1 MVKVWALMKFLI
13 LFLIV
18 IFILFA
24 FRFFQKKSDN
34 QTIKNKKDDIVD
46 YNGERTVKG
55 IKEFI
60 EENTNLIDIL
70 AVEHIRKIEQ
80 HKNFKDNSS

>member
-34 QTIKNKKDDIVD
+34 QTVKNKKDDIVD
-46 YNGERTVKG
+46 LEKDPKTNEYKP
-55 IKEFI
+55 KE
-60 EENTNLIDIL
+60 
-70 AVEHIRKIEQ
+70 
-80 HKNFKDNSS
+80 

>member
-1 MVKVWALMKFLI
+1 MVKIRALMKFLV

-46 YNGERTVKG
+46 LEKDPKTNEYKP
-55 IKEFI
+55 KE
-60 EENTNLIDIL
+60 
-70 AVEHIRKIEQ
+70 
-80 HKNFKDNSS
+80 

>member
-1 MVKVWALMKFLI
+1 MKFLI

-18 IFILFA
+18 ICILFA

-46 YNGERTVKG
+46 LEKDPKTNEYKP
-55 IKEFI
+55 KE
-60 EENTNLIDIL
+60 
-70 AVEHIRKIEQ
+70 
-80 HKNFKDNSS
+80 

>member
-24 FRFFQKKSDN
+24 IRFFQKKSDN

-46 YNGERTVKG
+46 LEKG
-55 IKEFI
+55 PKTNEYKPKE
-60 EENTNLIDIL
+60 
-70 AVEHIRKIEQ
+70 
-80 HKNFKDNSS
+80 

>member
-1 MVKVWALMKFLI
+1 MVKVRALVKYLI

-46 YNGERTVKG
+46 LEKDPKTNEYKP
-55 IKEFI
+55 KE
-60 EENTNLIDIL
+60 
-70 AVEHIRKIEQ
+70 
-80 HKNFKDNSS
+80 

>member
-18 IFILFA
+18 IVILFA

-46 YNGERTVKG
+46 LEKDPKTNEYKP
-55 IKEFI
+55 KE
-60 EENTNLIDIL
+60 
-70 AVEHIRKIEQ
+70 
-80 HKNFKDNSS
+80 

>member
-34 QTIKNKKDDIVD
+34 QTIKNKKEDIVD
-46 YNGERTVKG
+46 LEKDPKTNEYKP
-55 IKEFI
+55 KE
-60 EENTNLIDIL
+60 
-70 AVEHIRKIEQ
+70 
-80 HKNFKDNSS
+80 

>member
-13 LFLIV
+13 LFAIV

-46 YNGERTVKG
+46 LEKDPKTNEYRP
-55 IKEFI
+55 KE
-60 EENTNLIDIL
+60 
-70 AVEHIRKIEQ
+70 
-80 HKNFKDNSS
+80 

>member
-46 YNGERTVKG
+46 LEKDP
-55 IKEFI
+55 K
-60 EENTNLIDIL
+60 TN
-70 AVEHIRKIEQ
+70 EYKP
-80 HKNFKDNSS
+80 KK

>member
-34 QTIKNKKDDIVD
+34 QTIKSKKEDIVD
-46 YNGERTVKG
+46 LEKDPKTNEYKP
-55 IKEFI
+55 KE
-60 EENTNLIDIL
+60 
-70 AVEHIRKIEQ
+70 
-80 HKNFKDNSS
+80 

>member
-34 QTIKNKKDDIVD
+34 QTIKNKKNDIVD
-46 YNGERTVKG
+46 LEKDPKTNEYKP
-55 IKEFI
+55 KE
-60 EENTNLIDIL
+60 
-70 AVEHIRKIEQ
+70 
-80 HKNFKDNSS
+80 